1 MEIIF
6 KVFWL
11 IIYLEVAFGG
21 IVEVEE
27 SGTKIPEY
35 IRELIK
41 DFNRKDSNIHDVVI
55 LNLEN
60 ETTSNILN
68 DVIKEIPDENPLII
82 PDIKVRL
89 DDTKLKPA
97 SFVIITAD
105 TFDI

>member
-1 MEIIF
+1 MDILL

-11 IIYLEVAFGG
+11 IIYFEVALGG
-21 IVEVEE
+21 IMEVQE

-55 LNLEN
+55 LNLQN
-60 ETTSNILN
+60 DTTSKIFN
-68 DVIKEIPDENPLII
+68 DVIKEIPDDNPVII

-89 DDTKLKPA
+89 DDTKLRPA